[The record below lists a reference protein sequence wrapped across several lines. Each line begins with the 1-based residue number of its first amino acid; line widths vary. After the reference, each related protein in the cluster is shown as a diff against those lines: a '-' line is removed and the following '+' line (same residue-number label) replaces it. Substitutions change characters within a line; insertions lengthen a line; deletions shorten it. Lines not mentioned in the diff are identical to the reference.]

1 MSDTPG
7 DQVGGEAEPTALVSP
22 TNDVSATEATPIGL
36 PTVPTVMPQNPIDA
50 EATPVSGF
58 VTDPSSQGGGG
69 YHPPPA
75 GPEGPG
81 AWQSNW
87 ADPRSSWAPP
97 RPENPKSARVVR
109 SAGVVLIAAAL
120 LIGAGI
126 GIGHGL
132 WHQSSF
138 QTASSSPLGGSSPGA
153 SRPSFPR
160 SGSGGTGSSGPSDVS
175 AIATKVDPGLVDINT
190 SLSYEDEQAA
200 GTGMVL
206 TSSGEVL
213 TNNHVID
220 GATSISVTDLGN
232 GQTYSA
238 SVVGYDRTQDVA
250 VLQLHGASGLQTVQV
265 GNSSNVSVGQSVV
278 GIGNAGGTGG
288 TPSATGGSVT
298 ALNQSI
304 TASDDGGGNAQQLS
318 GLIESNA
325 DIQPGDSGGPLV
337 NDSGQV
343 IGMDTAASAGFQLST
358 NGGNSYSI
366 PVNTAL
372 TIAKQIEAGQSSSTI
387 HIGSTAFLGILV
399 QPASSSGGFGGGFNQ
414 GGSQG
419 SGAVVAQV
427 LTGDPADQAGISAG
441 DTITTLGG
449 TTVDS
454 PSALTAALGSY
465 HPGDKVKIGW
475 TDQSGQS
482 HTATVSLT
490 SGPPA

>member
-1 MSDTPG
+1 
-7 DQVGGEAEPTALVSP
+7 
-22 TNDVSATEATPIGL
+22 
-36 PTVPTVMPQNPIDA
+36 
-50 EATPVSGF
+50 
-58 VTDPSSQGGGG
+58 
-69 YHPPPA
+69 
-75 GPEGPG
+75 
-81 AWQSNW
+81 
-87 ADPRSSWAPP
+87 
-97 RPENPKSARVVR
+97 
-109 SAGVVLIAAAL
+109 
-120 LIGAGI
+120 
-126 GIGHGL
+126 
-132 WHQSSF
+132 
-138 QTASSSPLGGSSPGA
+138 
-153 SRPSFPR
+153 
-160 SGSGGTGSSGPSDVS
+160 VS

-206 TSSGEVL
+206 TSSGEIL

-250 VLQLHGASGLQTVQV
+250 VLQLHGASGLQTVRL
-265 GNSSNVSVGQSVV
+265 GNSANVSVGQSVV

-366 PVNTAL
+366 PINTAL
-372 TIAKQIEAGQSSSTI
+372 TIAKQIEAGQSSSTV
-387 HIGSTAFLGILV
+387 HIGSTAFLGVLV
-399 QPASSSGGFGGGFNQ
+399 EPASSSGGFGGGFSQ

-419 SGAVVAQV
+419 SGAVVEQV

-441 DTITTLGG
+441 DTITTLGS
-449 TTVDS
+449 TTIDS
-454 PSALTAALGSY
+454 ASALTTALGSY
-465 HPGDKVKIGW
+465 HAGDKVKIGW